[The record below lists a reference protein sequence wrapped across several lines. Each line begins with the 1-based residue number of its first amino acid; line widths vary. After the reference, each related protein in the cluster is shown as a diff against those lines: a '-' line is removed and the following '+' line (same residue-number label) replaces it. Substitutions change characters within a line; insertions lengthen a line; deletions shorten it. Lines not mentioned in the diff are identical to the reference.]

1 MTNLDDFDRSLSDFL
16 ADGPTTAPEAPV
28 IAAMAHARTTP
39 RRPDPLRRFRPDA
52 MAGRRAGLV
61 GSRPGLLLAVLTIAV
76 ASVGVAVVG
85 SRPNDGVVPPPSD
98 LASPSGTPSGA
109 PFFAEIP
116 IQVAA
121 GNPLTATVTDTTGD
135 LVGVVSSATG
145 DSASVGNGSVSITGD
160 PSDVNVLIATWSG
173 GPCETRAAMIVD
185 ERTSTIT
192 VSHEICTGDLIAFD
206 RTVRLTFR
214 GQTDANAWRGSV
226 PQDIVPG
233 SSPGLPTDPTA
244 LHVELTGQCCGSPSI
259 DIVDRSGHLTSAVA
273 APGAGAGESIAAT
286 NDDPRT
292 VRVTWP
298 GAPCD
303 TVHLLTIAADF
314 GLTIDRPICHGD
326 AMLTMR
332 ALILTFDQD
341 VDAGAMDTGLFDGR
355 PDSGLPTWT
364 ATAPD
369 SDGGRYDL
377 TVADPG
383 LVVESIEG
391 SFDPEVE
398 STGAGPTG
406 IQLVRSSA
414 TTYRLIWLGQA
425 CAATPA
431 LSIDPSGDTWHLA
444 NGPCAAPPEVLRMVD
459 VTLKQARA
467 GDALPTVEAATTTP

>member
-16 ADGPTTAPEAPV
+16 ADGPNTAPEAPL

-61 GSRPGLLLAVLTIAV
+61 GSRPGLVLAVLAIAV

-85 SRPNDGVVPPPSD
+85 SRPGESIVPPPSD
-98 LASPSGTPSGA
+98 AASPSGS
-109 PFFAEIP
+109 PFSADIELR
-116 IQVAA
+116 VAA
-121 GNPLTATVTDTTGD
+121 GNPLTLRVTGTTGG
-135 LVGVVSSATG
+135 LVGAESGTSAPGATL
-145 DSASVGNGSVSITGD
+145 DVGIVGFAAD
-160 PSDVNVLIATWSG
+160 PADPNVLVAIWVG

-192 VSHEICTGDLIAFD
+192 ISHESCLGDAIALD
-206 RTVRLTFR
+206 RVVRLTFLAPV
-214 GQTDANAWRGSV
+214 DVAAWRGSV
-226 PQDIVPG
+226 PQDIVPA
-233 SSPGLPTDPTA
+233 SSPGASGDPTA
-244 LHVELTGQCCGSPSI
+244 LHVELTGQCCGGPSI

-273 APGAGAGESIAAT
+273 GPADGAPTDFIAAT
-286 NDDPRT
+286 NDGSRI
-292 VRVTWP
+292 VRLTWP

-303 TVHLLTIAADF
+303 TVHRLVVAADF

-326 AMLTMR
+326 AMLQMR
-332 ALILTFDQD
+332 ALVLTFDQD
-341 VDAGAMDTGLFDGR
+341 VDADALDTGLFDGR

-369 SDGGRYDL
+369 SGGGRYDVA
-377 TVADPG
+377 VADPG

-398 STGAGPTG
+398 ATGAGPTG
-406 IQLVRSSA
+406 IQLVQTSA

-431 LSIDPSGDTWHLA
+431 LSISPTSDSWRLVNA
-444 NGPCAAPPEVLRMVD
+444 PCAAPPEVLRMID

-467 GDALPTVEAATTTP
+467 GDALPTVEATTTP